1 MKIEINEK
9 GSKEFYKETVN
20 AVSQYNRLKKDPKRK
35 LKDYFRTFRIY
46 IILSSVMLVINALM
60 WIFWGTDQ
68 FTIAV
73 AALMIIC
80 IAMSAAFLHSMNKL
94 QNSMM
99 SDGSTSVL
107 TIYESGVELN
117 KGDLQIIKS
126 SWDNLA
132 FVRVFSESLCFFP
145 KDRSGIVISVDRK
158 YQDRIVPYIE
168 SLPVDVMIVK

>member
-1 MKIEINEK
+1 MTIEINEK
-9 GSKEFYKETVN
+9 GSREFYKETVN
-20 AVSQYNRLKKDPKRK
+20 AVSQYNRLKKDPPRK
-35 LKDYFRTFRIY
+35 LKDYFRSFRIY
-46 IILSSVMLVINALM
+46 IILCSALLVINALM

-80 IAMSAAFLHSMNKL
+80 IVMSAAFLHGMNKL

-99 SDGSTSVL
+99 SDDRTSVL
-107 TIYESGVELN
+107 TLDESGVELN
-117 KGDLQIIKS
+117 KGDSQIIRS
-126 SWDNLA
+126 SWDNIV
-132 FVRVFSESLCFFP
+132 FVRVFSECICFFP

-168 SLPVDVMIVK
+168 SLPSDVMIVK